1 MSETLT
7 HTTDHPVLLFDGV
20 CNFCNGSVLF
30 VIRHDERGLFHF
42 ASLQSRVGQRLLE
55 SHSVA
60 AEPVSTLVLL
70 EGGRVY
76 IKSTAV
82 LRVALR
88 LGLGW
93 RILGRL
99 GLVMPRILR
108 DALYSVLV
116 RYRYR
121 WFGKSDQCMVPTPEL
136 RERFLGEA

>member
-1 MSETLT
+1 MNEQLT
-7 HTTDHPVLLFDGV
+7 YTTDHPVLLFDGV

-30 VIRHDERGLFHF
+30 VIRRDERGLFHF
-42 ASLQSRVGQRLLE
+42 ASLQSTVGQRLLDRY
-55 SHSVA
+55 SVS
-60 AEPVSTLVLL
+60 AEPVSTLVLV
-70 EGGRVY
+70 EAGRAYV
-76 IKSTAV
+76 KSTAV

-99 GLVMPRILR
+99 GLLVPRFLR